1 MFHLAEV
8 LRLQGKLE
16 DAEHLILDSLRIL
29 EEGGVGHSQQA
40 VRRMSRLA
48 EILVHT
54 GKLQE
59 AENIQ
64 RKILHILEM
73 LQGPESLSTITAA
86 DNLATTLQALRK
98 LDEAEELFLR
108 CLRVRQRA
116 LSSTHIQIGSTLFK
130 LAVVTTQQADEM
142 VAEKS
147 GNIEDIRAVYESAED
162 MLRRA
167 IRIAEQR
174 WEEALGG
181 VAAADQAATAMLGNE
196 ASLGAKALNTLI
208 PPLLALVR
216 ALNALSVVVMHLADL
231 ADSPAA
237 VKEGTR
243 EAERVLRHCLTL
255 LDKPPGV
262 AQELVEVPELQR
274 EHVSC
279 LHHLA
284 ALLVRNKDKGSTE
297 NSKVA
302 EEQAERLLSRAE
314 GIEASV
320 ATRRRSSLSK

>member
-1 MFHLAEV
+1 M
-8 LRLQGKLE
+8 GK
-16 DAEHLILDSLRIL
+16 IQ
-29 EEGGVGHSQQA
+29 EGGVGHSQQA

-108 CLRVRQRA
+108 CLQVRQKA

-147 GNIEDIRAVYESAED
+147 GKIEEARTAYERAED
-162 MLRRA
+162 MLRQA

-181 VAAADQAATAMLGNE
+181 VAAADQAATAMLGND
-196 ASLGAKALNTLI
+196 ANLGAKALNTLI

-231 ADSPAA
+231 ADSPVAA
-237 VKEGTR
+237 KEGTQ

-274 EHVSC
+274 EHVTC

-284 ALLVRNKDKGSTE
+284 ALLVRNKDKGSNE
-297 NSKVA
+297 NNKLA
-302 EEQAERLLSRAE
+302 EEQAARLLSRAE
-314 GIEASV
+314 SIEASV
-320 ATRRRSSLSK
+320 ATRRRSSLSQ